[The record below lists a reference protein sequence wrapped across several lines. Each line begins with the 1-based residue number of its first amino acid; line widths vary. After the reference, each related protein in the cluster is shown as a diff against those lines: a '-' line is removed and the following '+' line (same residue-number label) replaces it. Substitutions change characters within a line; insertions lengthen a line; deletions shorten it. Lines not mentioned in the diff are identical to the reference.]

1 MNPSLARRVQQLEQR
16 FHVVDPP
23 PPTAEDLL
31 FHEKLGEPLVQM
43 DEKHTDVVREDF
55 AHPVSEAS
63 ELTLAVCQRAI
74 DHIRQNTP
82 LAFPKEVAEV
92 YLSRKVSSE
101 TECEGCGYT
110 VPAASFRVCPLCGG
124 RLGWPVYTPGE

>member
-1 MNPSLARRVQQLEQR
+1 
-16 FHVVDPP
+16 
-23 PPTAEDLL
+23 
-31 FHEKLGEPLVQM
+31 M
-43 DEKHTDVVREDF
+43 DEKHTGVVREDF

-63 ELTLAVCQRAI
+63 QLTLAVYQRAI
-74 DHIRQNTP
+74 DHIRKNTP

-101 TECEGCGYT
+101 TECEGCGYS

-124 RLGWPVYTPGE
+124 RLGWPIDTTGE

>member
-16 FHVVDPP
+16 FHVVGPP

-31 FHEKLGEPLVQM
+31 FHEKLEELLVQM
-43 DEKHTDVVREDF
+43 DEKHTGVVREDF

-82 LAFPKEVAEV
+82 LAFPKETCDLAAQQICCFVDMTHR
-92 YLSRKVSSE
+92 L
-101 TECEGCGYT
+101 
-110 VPAASFRVCPLCGG
+110 VPQARCAVRCC
-124 RLGWPVYTPGE
+124 RLARTTSQ